1 MEERRRVRSFVCIS
15 EEVMKTMDLKLLLV
29 EEAISCSR
37 INFKIQVALLI
48 EDNEAIKNRM
58 IDRLDTI

>member
-1 MEERRRVRSFVCIS
+1 MEEKRADKSFVCIS
-15 EEVMKTMDLKLLLV
+15 EEVMKTRDLKLLFV
-29 EEAISCSR
+29 EVAISCSR
-37 INFKIQVALLI
+37 MNFKTQVALLI